1 MSLVRVLALIG
12 FVFVVLMGAGVAVTP
27 PPLRAEGAPGFD
39 ARATQA
45 RLTRLM
51 GEESPHPVDS
61 EAQDAFRDRLIAEIR
76 ALGFEPIL
84 RDEFAC
90 RPQPRGPMV
99 DCGRVRNII
108 FSIGPESGPA
118 ILAASHY
125 DSVPA
130 GPGASD
136 DGIGLSAWLEIAR
149 ELKNEH
155 LTRRVIF
162 LISDGEEQAL
172 LGAYAFAKS
181 DPLFA
186 DVQALVNLEARG
198 TRGPAIFFET
208 NQPNADA
215 VNVYAPSL
223 RPVANSVMADAY
235 TLMPNSTDVTV
246 LTRDGLDVINIA
258 ILDGQEDY
266 HTPQDSLA
274 SQDIRTVQHMGDLG
288 LAITR
293 TLATE
298 QDRGSTNS
306 LVYTDVAG
314 RAFISAPT
322 IAVQI
327 ALGLSALI
335 AFAAFWR
342 AGGERRW
349 RTLAAP
355 IVGLV
360 LAGALAFGVGFA
372 LGLIRPGVDYWWAH
386 PEPTRAWCVLIG
398 MLGLVL
404 AALILKPSADSAR
417 QASMFWFSALGVI
430 LSLLLPGISIL
441 FVVSAVIYAFGCLV
455 AFAWKPAEAVGAVLA
470 ALAALLI
477 WAPSLFLTELA
488 LGFDFPFAV
497 SLLIA
502 VLGFTWFGTLVRY
515 RGAHG
520 WTVPA
525 AAVGVAA
532 LACLVGAA
540 LVPAASLARPQ
551 PLNFYYFFNADTNEG
566 RILAGSARRAL
577 PQEFASEPFEEFL
590 ALPGDKNPYWAT
602 TPQASQPI
610 AAPAVEFLGVE
621 QIGEGDQRVVQLRL
635 HPNGVYRSWVRLPR
649 SANPISVSVNGV
661 DTDFADVSDETD
673 YVNIACQGRS
683 CENAEIA
690 ITLAGGADLGEWYLI
705 GLQPGASPATQRF
718 IAMRPQTATAIQFGD
733 STVTFATLHLSTEPP
748 PPAHAP

>member
-27 PPLRAEGAPGFD
+27 PPLRAEGAEGFD

-61 EAQDAFRDRLIAEIR
+61 DAQDAFRDRLIAEIR

-90 RPQPRGPMV
+90 RPQPRAPLV
-99 DCGRVRNII
+99 DCGRVRNLI

-136 DGIGLSAWLEIAR
+136 DGIGLSVWLEIAR
-149 ELKNEH
+149 MLKDEQ

-172 LGAYAFAKS
+172 LGAYAFTKS

-186 DVQALVNLEARG
+186 DVEALVNLEARG

-235 TLMPNSTDVTV
+235 KLMPNSTDVSV

-266 HTPQDSLA
+266 HTPQDSMA
-274 SQDIRTVQHMGDLG
+274 SQDPRTVQHMGDHA

-293 TLATE
+293 ALATE
-298 QDRGSTNS
+298 QDRSSTNS

-327 ALGLSALI
+327 SLALSALI

-349 RTLAAP
+349 RTFAAP
-355 IVGLV
+355 ILGLV
-360 LAGALAFGVGFA
+360 LAGGVAFGVGF
-372 LGLIRPGVDYWWAH
+372 LLSVIRPGADYWWAH
-386 PEPTRAWCVLIG
+386 PEPTRAWCILIG
-398 MLGLVL
+398 VLGLLL
-404 AALILKPSADSAR
+404 AALILKANAASAR
-417 QASMFWFSALGVI
+417 QASMFWFAALGLV

-441 FVVSAVIYAFGCLV
+441 FVVSALIYALGCLI
-455 AFAWKPAEAVGAVLA
+455 AFAWKPAEVIGAALA
-470 ALAALLI
+470 ALVALLI

-488 LGFDFPFAV
+488 LGFDFPFAT
-497 SLLIA
+497 SILIA
-502 VLGFTWFGTLVRY
+502 VLGFTWFGTIVRY
-515 RGAHG
+515 RGEGG
-520 WTVPA
+520 WTIPA
-525 AAVGVAA
+525 AAVGIAA
-532 LACLVGAA
+532 IGCVIGAVV
-540 LVPAASLARPQ
+540 VPAASRARPQ
-551 PLNFYYFFNADTNEG
+551 PLNFYYYVNADTNEG
-566 RILAGSARRAL
+566 RVLAGSARRAL
-577 PQEFASEPFEEFL
+577 PREYASERFEEFF

-602 TPQASQPI
+602 AAEPAQSV
-610 AAPAVEFLGVE
+610 AAP
-621 QIGEGDQRVVQLRL
+621 QIEVIGTEMQGERRIVRLRL
-635 HPNGVYRSWVRLPR
+635 HTNGVYRSWIRLPR
-649 SANPISVSVNGV
+649 TANPVSASINGLV
-661 DTDFADVSDETD
+661 TAFADVGETTD
-673 YVNIACQGRS
+673 YVNVACQGRA
-683 CENAEIA
+683 CDNAEIV
-690 ITLAGGADLGEWYLI
+690 ITLDGAAEPGDWHII
-705 GLQPGASPATQRF
+705 GLQPGASPAAQRL

-733 STVTFATLHLSTEPP
+733 STVTIATLQLEAQDTRDPIP
-748 PPAHAP
+748 